1 MGKRATFSGLRQ
13 SYYARML
20 LGFGSV
26 CSCII
31 IIATICMGTFFFNRL
46 YQVTLDYNTELL
58 NGSKALIEQMLHYVN
73 GSVIQLSVNQTV
85 TKYANASSDSV
96 EYEELG
102 QLQSLLTNMCSAN
115 DYTDSIY
122 IVFPEQNRVVSSY
135 GFFAYDIFHDLT
147 WQATADA
154 TKRGVTWQGKHT
166 ILKDKLTRVTAD
178 VVSLVCRVPFYAA
191 KPQGYVVYNV
201 KESFISDLMGR
212 SQTGSFGIML
222 LIEPDGQVVSAS
234 KDVLGSQ
241 AYESLR
247 ATMQGRDLSAL
258 GDTESF
264 GHWTGLTT
272 LQRSAVNDWMY
283 VTYTPFQDLMR
294 ASVSLIVVVMLFSFV
309 LIACSLMVI
318 RRLSARLYQPVE
330 ALLRC
335 TSDDEQEAV
344 ALEQY
349 EEFSQI
355 QRSVRGLI
363 EDKNQLSKTL
373 EGFKPTLVTR
383 FFISLLHGTV
393 QRSAATAQYMD
404 FLGIDTGDAGVFV
417 VFIIVLSAESCEHSS
432 MEQQAF
438 YRLSIRDYAQMRAQK
453 AGLFCH
459 AVQMASGQIV
469 ATVGLAREDAANIPR
484 VLFSICSDVSNYIEE
499 ELAVSA
505 AICIG
510 EPVDDLMDLSA
521 SHDQAFDA
529 LEYAY
534 AYDRNPVIF
543 YAAVHQTSLPY
554 INPLSYERSLLGAVK
569 SGNDVEIRA
578 ILSQLRQLVCAGKYP
593 FEYVRRIFG
602 GLLNIALLAAQELP
616 AQPGEEIPELLAQ
629 RVSFAQSLDDLC
641 ALVLDAYL
649 QIACR
654 FRQNSMDKTRHASD
668 AIVRFI
674 TQNYYKDISLTDLSN
689 TFLYTTTH
697 LNNLLKATTQKT
709 FYDLLT
715 EVRIDKAKELL
726 ATTSLQIGEI
736 GEKVGYLNAQSFIRM
751 FKRVVGMT
759 PGKYRE
765 SMTSGDKPQRGA

>member
-1 MGKRATFSGLRQ
+1 
-13 SYYARML
+13 
-20 LGFGSV
+20 
-26 CSCII
+26 
-31 IIATICMGTFFFNRL
+31 
-46 YQVTLDYNTELL
+46 
-58 NGSKALIEQMLHYVN
+58 
-73 GSVIQLSVNQTV
+73 
-85 TKYANASSDSV
+85 
-96 EYEELG
+96 
-102 QLQSLLTNMCSAN
+102 
-115 DYTDSIY
+115 
-122 IVFPEQNRVVSSY
+122 
-135 GFFAYDIFHDLT
+135 
-147 WQATADA
+147 
-154 TKRGVTWQGKHT
+154 
-166 ILKDKLTRVTAD
+166 
-178 VVSLVCRVPFYAA
+178 
-191 KPQGYVVYNV
+191 
-201 KESFISDLMGR
+201 
-212 SQTGSFGIML
+212 
-222 LIEPDGQVVSAS
+222 
-234 KDVLGSQ
+234 
-241 AYESLR
+241 
-247 ATMQGRDLSAL
+247 
-258 GDTESF
+258 
-264 GHWTGLTT
+264 
-272 LQRSAVNDWMY
+272 
-283 VTYTPFQDLMR
+283 
-294 ASVSLIVVVMLFSFV
+294 
-309 LIACSLMVI
+309 
-318 RRLSARLYQPVE
+318 
-330 ALLRC
+330 
-335 TSDDEQEAV
+335 
-344 ALEQY
+344 
-349 EEFSQI
+349 
-355 QRSVRGLI
+355 
-363 EDKNQLSKTL
+363 
-373 EGFKPTLVTR
+373 
-383 FFISLLHGTV
+383 
-393 QRSAATAQYMD
+393 MD
-404 FLGIDTGDAGVFV
+404 FLGIDTGNAGVFV
-417 VFIIVLSAESCEHSS
+417 VFIIVLSAESCERSS

-438 YRLSIRDYAQMRAQK
+438 YRLSILDYAQTRVQK

-459 AVQMASGQIV
+459 VVQMASGQIV
-469 ATVGLAREDAANIPR
+469 ATVGLDREDASNAPR
-484 VLFSICSDVSNYIEE
+484 VLFSICNDVSQYIEE
-499 ELAVSA
+499 KLAVSA

-534 AYDRNPVIF
+534 AYDKNPVIF

-569 SGNDVEIRA
+569 SGNDVEIRT
-578 ILSQLRQLVCAGKYP
+578 ILSQLRELVYEGKYP

-616 AQPGEEIPELLAQ
+616 MQPGTEIPELLAQ

-765 SMTSGDKPQRGA
+765 SMTSGEQNREG